1 MRIIR
6 ISLLLFWSSCAAL
19 IAQPSEQLYQLL
31 HLDELVE
38 IVSEEGLA
46 DANAT
51 ADAYLQ
57 GVTRGGFGASIA
69 KIYDKNSLSS
79 RVKAMFAKALPARS
93 ADRLIGFYNSDLGL
107 QVSQLEVSARRAIT
121 DPSIEDYVIEL
132 VLEAEAQG
140 KLRPQLLRSAIK
152 EMDWVKQNLAG
163 AFEARF
169 AFLEALSQVEALQ
182 LDRGQIFT
190 LMQSDQEA
198 LSKEIEEWLLG
209 YMHMAY
215 SPLSDDELTAYLA
228 FQTSPEGMDLNAAL
242 FDTFNKLTTEN
253 AQQLGQFTA
262 SALSAQDL

>member
-6 ISLLLFWSSCAAL
+6 MSLLLFWSSCAAL

-31 HLDELVE
+31 HLDELVD

-69 KIYDKNSLSS
+69 KIYDKNSLTS

-93 ADRLIGFYNSDLGL
+93 ADRIIALSHTHLGR
-107 QVSQLEVSARRAIT
+107 EVRQREESSRRAIT

-132 VLEAEAQG
+132 VLEAEARG
-140 KLRPQLLRSAIK
+140 KRRPQLLRSAIK

-169 AFLEALSQVEALQ
+169 AFLEAVSQVEGLQ
-182 LDRGQIFT
+182 LDQGQIFT

-253 AQQLGQFTA
+253 AQKLGQFTA

>member
-1 MRIIR
+1 
-6 ISLLLFWSSCAAL
+6 
-19 IAQPSEQLYQLL
+19 
-31 HLDELVE
+31 
-38 IVSEEGLA
+38 
-46 DANAT
+46 
-51 ADAYLQ
+51 
-57 GVTRGGFGASIA
+57 
-69 KIYDKNSLSS
+69 
-79 RVKAMFAKALPARS
+79 MFAKALPARS

-140 KLRPQLLRSAIK
+140 KRRPQLLRSAIK

-169 AFLEALSQVEALQ
+169 AFLEALSQVEGLQ
-182 LDRGQIFT
+182 LDQGQIFT

-253 AQQLGQFTA
+253 AQKLGQFTA